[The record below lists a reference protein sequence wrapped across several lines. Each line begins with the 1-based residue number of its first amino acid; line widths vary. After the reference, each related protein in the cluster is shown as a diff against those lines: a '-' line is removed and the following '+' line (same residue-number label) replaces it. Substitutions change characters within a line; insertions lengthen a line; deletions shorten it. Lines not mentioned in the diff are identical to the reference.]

1 MNNDRNLLFGI
12 FAIQLRKATSA
23 DLLDVAGAWALDP
36 SRDISQRLIDAKVID
51 EADRHVINE
60 YVDRA
65 IDAHSGDPNAAL
77 NSIQSAHHLQAAI
90 VSLQDSLE
98 ATPSP
103 DVTRRSPERWLD
115 LGYVEAVPAVDE
127 TPGRYTQQSEYA
139 RGGIGRVLL
148 VHDQYL
154 SREIAMKELLP
165 IVSVHDTTLNALE
178 PTPVQASISMVSRFL
193 QEARITG
200 QLEHPSIVPVYE
212 LGRRPDGTVYYT
224 MKLVRGRTLTQAFQE
239 ARTLRERLDL
249 LPHIIDLCHAVG
261 YAHSR
266 NVIHRDIKP
275 SNVMIGEFG
284 ETVVLDWGLAKVR
297 GKEDVHASQIEHT
310 LRTLRIKQGGAAV
323 QTADG
328 VVLGTPVFM
337 PPEQARGDLKNV
349 TERSDVYSLGAVLY
363 TMLAGQ
369 FPYGGKT
376 PSDVLDQ
383 VLNQDPEPIESIEP
397 DVPPELV
404 AICRRAMARD
414 PQKRYANG
422 KELAE
427 ELSRFQTGALVSA
440 YSYGF
445 QEHFWRFVRRHKA
458 LITTAAVFLVI
469 LAAVGAYSYVRVSH
483 ERNVAIEARD
493 EEREQRIVAAEARDR
508 EREQREVAEQQLY
521 LASVLLAQDQIEER
535 RYDLAAETL
544 ERAPAAYRN
553 WEWEYLG
560 RLGHG
565 DAWTFTGHELAVEDV
580 AIVPSS
586 GIALSGSNDGTVRVL
601 DADSGQEL
609 RVLDRFDG
617 WMSYL
622 PISADGTRAL
632 VITSN
637 GPPRLWNL
645 ETMERLTTLDR
656 HPDEV
661 MSARFSPDGLWV
673 VSGSADGT
681 IHVWSATTGEIA
693 STIETGNRL
702 RDVVFNPNAQLLTA
716 VGTGHSIS
724 VREVET
730 GNEIAALALPESYPD
745 KVSFSP
751 DGQWLAVTHKGNVT
765 IWQCSDF
772 SLATTLPDHGTT
784 IVNAL
789 FSPDSSVLATGGIDG
804 TIRLWRP
811 SDGWAT
817 SVTMSHDDA
826 VTDLEFLQTPL
837 RLVSASIDHTI
848 RIWDTATG
856 EEVRRFEGHS
866 GPVRQIATSADGLSV
881 LSGSDD
887 GTVKHWRLSTSSTVS
902 EQLLTG
908 HTERIQSLE
917 RRPASEQ
924 LLSVSE
930 DGSARVW
937 SVVSGEQQLFF
948 ESPRGEISCGTWSPD
963 GLVIATGTNSHLVYT
978 WETSTGNLGLTLD
991 AHDRPVSGVY
1001 FNPSGLQ
1008 LLSISWDETGI
1019 LWDLRTGS
1027 EVYTFEAPEGRW
1039 GVAAFRP
1046 DGSLIAVPADGYAV
1060 GLRDANSGSM
1070 TDRLEGHSDRVN
1082 AVNFSPNGSRLLT
1095 ISRDATGRIWDME
1108 TRTLKSTLAGH
1119 ENSVEDGAFSPDG
1132 NLVLTASTDGTA
1144 RLWNAESGTQL
1155 HVLEGHGAAVSAVE
1169 FLNNDRAITASYDGT
1184 TRIWDVHTGDTLLI
1198 LPQQSKTVE
1207 PVVCR
1212 GDGWF
1217 AAGAIDGGI
1226 FLWTK

>member
-51 EADRHVINE
+51 EADRDVINE

-65 IDAHSGDPNAAL
+65 IDAHAGDPNAAL
-77 NSIQSAHHLQAAI
+77 QSIQSAHHLQAAI
-90 VSLQDSLE
+90 VSLHDSLE

-193 QEARITG
+193 QEARVTG

-212 LGRRPDGTVYYT
+212 LGRRRDGTVYYT
-224 MKLVRGRTLTQAFQE
+224 MKLVRGRTLTQAFQD

-275 SNVMIGEFG
+275 GNVMIGEFG

-297 GKEDVHASQIEHT
+297 GKEDVHASQIEQT
-310 LRTLRIKQGGAAV
+310 LRTLRIKQSGSAV

-328 VVLGTPVFM
+328 AVLGTPVFM
-337 PPEQARGDLKNV
+337 PPEQARGDIKNV

-376 PSDVLDQ
+376 PSEVLGQ
-383 VLNQDPEPIESIEP
+383 VLNQDPQPIESIEP

-427 ELSRFQTGALVSA
+427 ELARFQTGALVSA

-445 QEHFWRFVRRHKA
+445 QEHLWRFVRRHKA
-458 LITTAAVFLVI
+458 LIATTSVFLVV

-483 ERNVAIEARD
+483 ERNVAINARD
-493 EEREQRIVAAEARDR
+493 NEREQRLLTVEARDR
-508 EREQREVAEQQLY
+508 ERAQREVAEQQLY
-521 LASVLLAQDQIEER
+521 LASVLLAQNQIAER

-580 AIVPSS
+580 AMAPSG

-609 RVLDRFDG
+609 RVLERFDG

-622 PISADGTRAL
+622 RINADGSRAL
-632 VITSN
+632 TITSS

-645 ETMERLTTLDR
+645 ETMELLTPLDQ

-661 MSARFSPDGLWV
+661 ISAWFSPDGRWV
-673 VSGSADGT
+673 ASGSSDGT
-681 IHVWSATTGEIA
+681 IHVRSAASGEIVSTIATGE
-693 STIETGNRL
+693 RL
-702 RDVVFNPNAQLLTA
+702 QDVVFNPGADSLA
-716 VGTGHSIS
+716 VVGPGQRVS
-724 VREVET
+724 VREIET
-730 GNEIAALALPESYPD
+730 GNQIAEFTLPEGYPD
-745 KVSFSP
+745 EVCFSP
-751 DGQWLAVTHKGNVT
+751 DGQWLAVAHKGTVT
-765 IWQCSDF
+765 IWQCSDYA
-772 SLATTLPDHGTT
+772 LATSLPDLGAT
-784 IVNAL
+784 IVNVR

-804 TIRLWRP
+804 TIRLWRA

-817 SVTMSHDDA
+817 SVTMTHDDA
-826 VTDLEFLQTPL
+826 VTDLEFLHSPL
-837 RLVSASIDHTI
+837 RLVSASADHTI
-848 RIWDTATG
+848 RIWDMTTG
-856 EEVRRFEGHS
+856 EEMRRFEGHS
-866 GPVRQIATSADGLSV
+866 GPVRQIAASADGLAI
-881 LSGSDD
+881 LSSSDD
-887 GTVKHWRLSTSSTVS
+887 GTVKSWRLSPDPTVA
-902 EQLLTG
+902 ERLMTG
-908 HTERIQSLE
+908 HTERIHSLE
-917 RRPASEQ
+917 QRPVTEE

-937 SVVSGEQQLFF
+937 SVVSGEQQLLL
-948 ESPRGEISCGTWSPD
+948 ESRHGEIFCGAWSPD
-963 GLVIATGTNSHLVYT
+963 GQVIATGTNSQAVYT
-978 WETSTGNLGLTLD
+978 WDAATGKLGLTLD
-991 AHDRPVSGVY
+991 AHEGPVSGVC

-1008 LLSISWDETGI
+1008 LLSLSWDKTGI

-1027 EVYTFEAPEGRW
+1027 KVYTFEAPEGRW

-1082 AVNFSPNGSRLLT
+1082 AIQFSPNGARLLT
-1095 ISRDATGRIWDME
+1095 VSRDATGRIWDME
-1108 TRTLKSTLAGH
+1108 TRTLEYTLAGH

-1144 RLWNAESGTQL
+1144 RLWNADSGTQL
-1155 HVLEGHGAAVSAVE
+1155 HVLEGHGAPVSAVE

-1207 PVVCR
+1207 PVVCS